1 MKNKWKCFAVS
12 VAATIGFV
20 GNSAIVH
27 AGPTAACSLNQMCLM
42 ANDIK
47 SGGAW
52 EYEFATNDSDLSNNR
67 YVQECSFA
75 TCGYAVN
82 DNNIKVRDRKSTSNR
97 ACVYRDYNG
106 AGGSVGNAPYSGPTW
121 VVLNPIDQGSS
132 IYFTSNAYC

>member
-1 MKNKWKCFAVS
+1 MKNTFKLLTISAVTIYAVAGNFAL
-12 VAATIGFV
+12 A
-20 GNSAIVH
+20 H
-27 AGPTAACSLNQMCLM
+27 AGPTAACSTNQMCLM
-42 ANDIK
+42 ANDIR

-67 YVQECSFA
+67 YVQECSF
-75 TCGYAVN
+75 TICGYAVN
-82 DNNIKVRDRKSTSNR
+82 DNNIKVRDRKSTTNR

-106 AGGSVGNAPYSGPTW
+106 SGGSVGSAPYLNANW